1 MKSGLELKLAALLL
15 VTVTLG
21 AVAGAALYRYSYS
34 GGHWLA
40 VIISAA
46 IAVAA
51 AIWGARIAL
60 RPVRVLLRAMHR
72 LVASYRDGDFNQSLA
87 VDRDDQLGALM
98 EAHNQLGRTLR
109 EERSNLV
116 QRERLLDTVTRHSPV
131 ALVLVDA
138 HRQVVYANL
147 AAGGLLNAGRGF
159 VGHDFTTVLGRAPE
173 PIRLAAEARGDS
185 LFSAEMAG
193 IQETF
198 HLSQREFHLQGRAH
212 RLYLLKTV
220 TREISR
226 QEVTTWKNL
235 IRVLSHELNNSLAPI
250 ASLAHSGAKLNE
262 RGRTEELAAVFATI
276 RERAMHLH
284 QFISRYAAFAKL
296 PAPRPG
302 PVEWSVLVDLLA
314 REQTFLVPSALP
326 SRPGWFDCPQV
337 EQALINLLK
346 NAHESN
352 GPAKQVE
359 LAISC
364 RENEQRLEVRDRGT
378 GMSKLVLAQAL
389 LPFYSTKR
397 DGTGIGLALAR
408 EICEAHG
415 GRISIANREGG
426 GLCVALI
433 LPIPGATTES
443 EQPDEAHADC

>member
-1 MKSGLELKLAALLL
+1 MKSGLELKLAVLLL
-15 VTVTLG
+15 ATVILG
-21 AVAGAALYRYSYS
+21 AVAGAALYRYS
-34 GGHWLA
+34 GGHWQPVIFSA
-40 VIISAA
+40 VITL
-46 IAVAA
+46 AA
-51 AIWGARIAL
+51 AILGARVVL
-60 RPVRVLLRAMHR
+60 RPLRRMLRGMHR
-72 LVASYRDGDFNQSLA
+72 IVAGYRDGDFNQSLA

-131 ALVLVDA
+131 ALILVDA
-138 HRQVVYANL
+138 DQQVVYTNL
-147 AAGGLLNAGRGF
+147 AAGALLNGGRGF
-159 VGHDFTTVLGRAPE
+159 VGQNLASVLARAPA
-173 PIRLAAEARGDS
+173 PLRLAAEARGDS
-185 LFSAEMAG
+185 LFSAEMAS
-193 IQETF
+193 IEETF
-198 HLSQREFHLQGRAH
+198 HLSQREFLLQGRAH

-250 ASLAHSGAKLNE
+250 ASLALSGGKLND
-262 RGRTEELAAVFATI
+262 RGQTAELTAIFATI

-284 QFISRYAAFAKL
+284 QFISSYAAFAKL

-302 PVEWSVLVDLLA
+302 RVEWSVLVDLLA
-314 REQTFLVPSALP
+314 REQAFVVRDALP
-326 SRPGWFDCPQV
+326 SRPGWFDCSQV

-352 GPAKQVE
+352 GAAQHVE

-364 RENEQRLEVRDRGT
+364 CENEQRLEVRDRGT

-397 DGTGIGLALAR
+397 NGTGIGLALAR
-408 EICEAHG
+408 EISEAHG

-426 GLCVALI
+426 GLCVTLI
-433 LPIPGATTES
+433 LPIAVTPEPAAI
-443 EQPDEAHADC
+443 PL